1 MAINM
6 RRLTATSEIYFYSK
20 YKKNEPKMMSK
31 HIEKLLM
38 LPIYNLVKSAD
49 FLKPYRSPLAIQ
61 SFEFNKTYKSKSIFC
76 GTSLYYTVM
85 PNPNATV
92 EQLRSSYS
100 FKLRFYQDN
109 QASMQED
116 EDSILK
122 INGVVIKGC
131 YDAEEADTEKAAPK
145 AIFLDKNTLMNLLL
159 QKFDYDNDS
168 FNTIKRNRSK
178 AVVHDKGYNAE
189 EELRKEKSNYVLTKI
204 DKMLEHLNLKS
215 RQFSMVHFQVSNMTE
230 YKDFFHRLVL
240 VGYKSELFPNNKKG
254 TEKPVLLDPLVPTPN
269 NKFFR
274 DIATSKS
281 RETGSERNISTKKTG
296 KVLRDQFKIT
306 VNNPIN
312 TSNQPTSNDSQ
323 TSNAATVPQ
332 RGGIS
337 LANKFINNKRAELKE
352 ASGKQEDSQTI
363 TPNLPNSK
371 SGNKTQ
377 EKLKVFK
384 KMEDDEALDKISHI
398 PLNDK
403 IEDPSPSMRSG
414 MSIYEGEE
422 DINSPKFKEKGN
434 FLQIAENKRFTR
446 SKSNHIDQFDV
457 PEETKNQQKS
467 KFSGKFFERYEFF
480 DNSEVTR
487 NGMEHFSTEA
497 PRKYQQRDPVV
508 FLLPRRLRVAQS
520 RSICMTL

>member
-6 RRLTATSEIYFYSK
+6 RRLSATSEIYFYSK

-38 LPIYNLVKSAD
+38 LPIYNVVKSSD
-49 FLKPYRSPLAIQ
+49 FLKPFRPPLTIQ
-61 SFEFNKTYKSKSIFC
+61 SFEFNKSYKSKSIFC
-76 GTSLYYTVM
+76 GTSLFYTAL
-85 PNPNATV
+85 PNPKATV

-116 EDSILK
+116 EDNILK
-122 INGVVIKGC
+122 VNGVVIKGC
-131 YDAEEADTEKAAPK
+131 YDCEEADTEKAQPK
-145 AIFLDKNTLMNLLL
+145 AIYLDKNTLMNLLL

-178 AVVHDKGYNAE
+178 AVVHEKGYNAE

-215 RQFSMVHFQVSNMTE
+215 RQFSMVHFQVSNMAE

-240 VGYKSELFPNNKKG
+240 VGTKRQLFPKYKKG
-254 TEKPVLLDPLVPTPN
+254 TEVPILLDPLAPSSN
-269 NKFFR
+269 NKLFR

-281 RETGSERNISTKKTG
+281 RETGSERNINTKKTG
-296 KVLRDQFKIT
+296 KLTREHFKIT

-312 TSNQPTSNDSQ
+312 SSNQPTSNDSQ

-332 RGGIS
+332 RGVAS
-337 LANKFINNKRAELKE
+337 LATKFINNKRAELKE
-352 ASGKQEDSQTI
+352 ASANQEDTKTVTNN
-363 TPNLPNSK
+363 TPNTKLA
-371 SGNKTQ
+371 NKTQ
-377 EKLKVFK
+377 EKLKVIK

-403 IEDPSPSMRSG
+403 VEEATPSMRSG

-422 DINSPKFKEKGN
+422 DINSPKFKENKN
-434 FLQIAENKRFTR
+434 FLQITENKRFTR
-446 SKSNHIDQFDV
+446 SKSNHIDQFEV
-457 PEETKNQQKS
+457 PEEPKTLAKS
-467 KFSGKFFERYEFF
+467 KFSGKFFER
-480 DNSEVTR
+480 
-487 NGMEHFSTEA
+487 
-497 PRKYQQRDPVV
+497 
-508 FLLPRRLRVAQS
+508 
-520 RSICMTL
+520 